1 MKIKELN
8 LNMCNILEKIEEVRK
23 EKGIKQSA
31 LADLLGVTQSAYSQY
46 VRRNQDIKFG
56 KIELIANKLGVS
68 VVDIV
73 TYPDKWVQEKDV
85 ECEKCKQKDAII
97 QSLTEYIEIL
107 KRQLKTK

>member
-46 VRRNQDIKFG
+46 
-56 KIELIANKLGVS
+56 A
-68 VVDIV
+68 
-73 TYPDKWVQEKDV
+73 
-85 ECEKCKQKDAII
+85 
-97 QSLTEYIEIL
+97 YI
-107 KRQLKTK
+107 